1 MVKILVFDTETSGL
15 PPNMPGKN
23 WEEREEKSK
32 KLLSISDYKKSK
44 SEWSKYISSWPSIIQ
59 LSYILYDTEH
69 PEDAKIFNKYIDVP
83 DDVTITE
90 ESAAVHHITKESIAA
105 VDSINRAKIYDALDE
120 FMDDVERS
128 DIVVGHNVQFDRKMV
143 IAELTRVSKKHKLH
157 QIEKMMDDS
166 NFVCTMQ
173 RTQPVCN
180 LKRELSH
187 VDKKTGE
194 VKVFY
199 KVKPPKLMESYKHY
213 FGYEPNSEALH
224 DALIDVVV
232 CLRVYCMSLEDSFD
246 VCGTN
251 PIITDYIMRISPP
264 GYTCEPPIIET
275 REKSASKKS
284 ASKRITS
291 KRSASVKAP
300 KKQKLSTIIEEAS
313 IHSTVKEKTPSPKEK
328 TPSPKTESFS
338 VKSKSRTYRK
348 KATSKSKTKSK
359 RKTEMS
365 DFIVDDDDI

>member
-15 PPNMPGKN
+15 PPNIPGKN

-120 FMDDVERS
+120 FMSDVESS
-128 DIVVGHNVQFDRKMV
+128 DVVVGHNVQFDRKMV

-166 NFVCTMQ
+166 NFICTMEV
-173 RTQPVCN
+173 TQPVCN
-180 LKRELSH
+180 LKRESSY

-199 KVKPPKLMESYKHY
+199 KIKPPKLMEAYRHY

-251 PIITDYIMRISPP
+251 PVITDYIMRISPP
-264 GYTCEPPIIET
+264 GYTCDPPIIE
-275 REKSASKKS
+275 ASKKS
-284 ASKRITS
+284 ASKKSSS
-291 KRSASVKAP
+291 KRSVSKRAPSVKTP

-313 IHSTVKEKTPSPKEK
+313 IHSTVKEKTPSPKPK
-328 TPSPKTESFS
+328 TPTPKTDSFS

-348 KATSKSKTKSK
+348 KATSKSKTRSK

>member
-15 PPNMPGKN
+15 PPNIPGKN

-59 LSYILYDTEH
+59 LSYILYDTEN

-120 FMDDVERS
+120 FMNDVESS
-128 DIVVGHNVQFDRKMV
+128 DVIVGHNVQFDRKMV
-143 IAELTRVSKKHKLH
+143 IAELTRVSKKHKLP

-180 LKRELSH
+180 LKRESSY
-187 VDKKTGE
+187 VDKKSGE

-199 KVKPPKLMESYKHY
+199 KIKPPKLMESYRHY
-213 FGYEPNSEALH
+213 FGYEPNSDALH

-232 CLRVYCMSLEDSFD
+232 CLRVYCMSLEDNFD

-251 PIITDYIMRISPP
+251 PVITDYIMRISPP
-264 GYTCEPPIIET
+264 GYTCDPPIIE
-275 REKSASKKS
+275 ASKKS
-284 ASKRITS
+284 ASKKSSS
-291 KRSASVKAP
+291 KRSVSKRAPSVKAP

-313 IHSTVKEKTPSPKEK
+313 IHSTVKEKTPSPKPK
-328 TPSPKTESFS
+328 TPTPKTDSFS

>member
-44 SEWSKYISSWPSIIQ
+44 SEWSKYISQWPSIIQ

-69 PEDAKIFNKYIDVP
+69 PEDAKIFNKYIDLP
-83 DDVTITE
+83 EDVRITE

-105 VDSINRAKIYDALDE
+105 ADSINRAKIYDALDE
-120 FMDDVERS
+120 FMDDVQQS

-166 NFVCTMQ
+166 NFICTMEV
-173 RTQPVCN
+173 TQPVCN
-180 LKRELSH
+180 LKKESSY

-199 KVKPPKLMESYKHY
+199 KIKPPKLMEAYRHY

-232 CLRVYCMSLEDSFD
+232 CLRVYCMSLENAFD

-251 PIITDYIMRISPP
+251 DIITDYIMKISPP
-264 GYTCEPPIIET
+264 GYTCDSLEA
-275 REKSASKKS
+275 SASKKS
-284 ASKRITS
+284 SS
-291 KRSASVKAP
+291 KRSSSKRAPSVKKP
-300 KKQKLSTIIEEAS
+300 KIKKLSTIIEETEA
-313 IHSTVKEKTPSPKEK
+313 HSTVKPTTPSPKRKTSTPKSK
-328 TPSPKTESFS
+328 TPSQKSESFS

-348 KATSKSKTKSK
+348 KATPKSKTKNK

-365 DFIVDDDDI
+365 DFIVDDD